1 MTLTWLGHASF
12 LLETA
17 SGTRLLTDPYPQ
29 TIYPHPVPKCDFVT
43 LSHEHY
49 DHNHMEDLSGS
60 PIILRQKN
68 DLFSG
73 EKLVCKDISLMV
85 YPSFHDE
92 VQGAKRGQNAV
103 CIFEGD
109 GVKIAHMGD
118 IGHELTPE
126 LLDALQGLTVL
137 LLPVGGTYTVDGTEA
152 AAMAKALQPKYIVP
166 MHYALPG
173 CPLDISTVTP
183 FLTAME
189 GIPVTHASAL
199 AFTEPAGIVL
209 LEKQG

>member
-12 LLETA
+12 LLETT

-29 TIYPHPVPKCDFVT
+29 SIYPHPVPKCDFVT

-49 DHNHMEDLSGS
+49 DHNHVEDLPGN
-60 PIILRQKN
+60 PVILRQKTG
-68 DLFSG
+68 LFSG
-73 EKLVCKDISLMV
+73 EKLICGDVSLTV

-103 CIFEGD
+103 CVFEAD
-109 GVKIAHMGD
+109 GMKIAHLGD
-118 IGHELTPE
+118 IGHGLTPA
-126 LLDALQGLTVL
+126 LLTALQGLTAL
-137 LLPVGGTYTVDGTEA
+137 LLPIGGTYTIGGEQA

-173 CPLDISTVTP
+173 CPIDVAP
-183 FLTAME
+183 VAAFLTAME
-189 GIPVTHASAL
+189 GTPVTHAAL
-199 AFTEPAGIVL
+199 LTFTEPAGIVL
-209 LEKQG
+209 LEKQA